1 MKQVIVEKNKKM
13 IKILSKLGNAIG
25 YTIVVVCLIIS
36 IFAILGL
43 INEEMRLKIIG
54 WVPYIYMVSIIFI
67 LYKLTIFYFLSFY
80 HIKINRRQ
88 KYLNSIIEDRAKDN
102 NLQNRKEIEDEG
114 IMSIIKEV
122 RLMPDGNIEA
132 IEKKLLERLPE
143 VVQKLVDQR
152 EAEIKLNL
160 EKDYEKRL
168 HELNILSANV
178 SDVLERRNHL
188 LDLEKEIKQRQAEER
203 KRRLAKTEEY
213 TMLLFSLAGTS
224 VEDVEK
230 VCDIVKLFI
239 ETGQVSANKD
249 LHIPLNKKLR
259 NAELKQFVTNLIR
272 YNEKDNLDGDSFLQ
286 TAFGEWFS
294 GKKENI
300 AKNYSVLPKDSL
312 VSKDGLEADLERLR
326 KECVLTQE
334 G

>member
-1 MKQVIVEKNKKM
+1 M

-43 INEEMRLKIIG
+43 INEEMRLKITG

-88 KYLNSIIEDRAKDN
+88 KYLNSIIEDRSKDK

-122 RLMPDGNIEA
+122 RLMPDGNIDA
-132 IEKKLLERLPE
+132 IEKMLLERLPE

-178 SDVLERRNHL
+178 SDVLDRRNRL
-188 LDLEKEIKQRQAEER
+188 LNLEKEIKQRQAEER
-203 KRRLAKTEEY
+203 KRRLANTEEY
-213 TMLLFSLAGTS
+213 TLLVFSLAGS
-224 VEDVEK
+224 PVVDVE
-230 VCDIVKLFI
+230 
-239 ETGQVSANKD
+239 
-249 LHIPLNKKLR
+249 
-259 NAELKQFVTNLIR
+259 
-272 YNEKDNLDGDSFLQ
+272 
-286 TAFGEWFS
+286 
-294 GKKENI
+294 
-300 AKNYSVLPKDSL
+300 
-312 VSKDGLEADLERLR
+312 
-326 KECVLTQE
+326 
-334 G
+334 